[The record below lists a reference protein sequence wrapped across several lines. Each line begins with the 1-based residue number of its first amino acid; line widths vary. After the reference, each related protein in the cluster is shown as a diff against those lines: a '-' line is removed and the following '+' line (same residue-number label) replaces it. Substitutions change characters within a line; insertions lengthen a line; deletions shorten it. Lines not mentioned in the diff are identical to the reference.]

1 MATQIEYS
9 IPFKQKPMLTY
20 ITEKKPD
27 RFENKLIKTSNIS
40 PIKLGICHGIS
51 NSFLMYENSNLGSEY
66 IKKISDS
73 FSAISCDKIKDNIL
87 DKYIRN
93 SIIKF
98 NLPIFESLI
107 SQGINNQISYGNS
120 FDFDR
125 MSSKIRELIFDRKK
139 QNESNIE
146 YIKRIVSGNKIT
158 DIFNDPSVLIDEY
171 DTIHSLDIFIKKIDS
186 LKNEFNI
193 SDKLLFK
200 IKMEIPLN
208 NKDISNF
215 LICFFSYKLKE
226 SNLQLTERKLNSGLI
241 NDNTHTIDNNV
252 NMSTFGQLKTKN
264 EIKNCIEM
272 ALDRK
277 GYYYCLIS
285 IKGHCMAISAKKNKS
300 ADITIYKFFD
310 AEKGLLITEDKN
322 KFHKNISAI
331 LDNFNALGKTHQTKS
346 GQVLA
351 SIFSIDKKI
360 GSKIKL
366 KIPEFNFIDI
376 QNHIKNSLIKDKV
389 KIDLL
394 NNYKIKLKQHDTI
407 KNITKATVYGHY
419 KQWDIYSNETDVKK
433 MVNSISEKLP
443 IIKHKKGSL
452 YINQSGDIHSYNLK
466 FNLSRVIKN
475 MFNFY

>member
-171 DTIHSLDIFIKKIDS
+171 DTIHSLDIFIKK
-186 LKNEFNI
+186 
-193 SDKLLFK
+193 
-200 IKMEIPLN
+200 
-208 NKDISNF
+208 
-215 LICFFSYKLKE
+215 
-226 SNLQLTERKLNSGLI
+226 
-241 NDNTHTIDNNV
+241 
-252 NMSTFGQLKTKN
+252 
-264 EIKNCIEM
+264 
-272 ALDRK
+272 
-277 GYYYCLIS
+277 
-285 IKGHCMAISAKKNKS
+285 
-300 ADITIYKFFD
+300 
-310 AEKGLLITEDKN
+310 
-322 KFHKNISAI
+322 
-331 LDNFNALGKTHQTKS
+331 
-346 GQVLA
+346 
-351 SIFSIDKKI
+351 
-360 GSKIKL
+360 
-366 KIPEFNFIDI
+366 
-376 QNHIKNSLIKDKV
+376 
-389 KIDLL
+389 
-394 NNYKIKLKQHDTI
+394 
-407 KNITKATVYGHY
+407 
-419 KQWDIYSNETDVKK
+419 
-433 MVNSISEKLP
+433 
-443 IIKHKKGSL
+443 
-452 YINQSGDIHSYNLK
+452 
-466 FNLSRVIKN
+466 
-475 MFNFY
+475 